1 MTILLDWLTEQGN
14 WTKYRGGPGNNGKT
28 KGHYAQQIIKRFE
41 EAGVQSTRHIN
52 QVTKKICELEQSY
65 RKAVDFLANTGSG
78 LESPGDIDEEKFKR
92 CKYYDILA
100 PILGERGASRPLATN
115 HDPDTD
121 DEEVILLDDSAEGT
135 PVTKDDLTSKM
146 KSSPSIAA
154 LSEGTKEVSKNFG
167 SPFRRKDSFMLRF
180 LYGPR

>member
-1 MTILLDWLTEQGN
+1 MKSKEVSNQKQKTGGDDANAAKQSRSASWDKDHADPSKTSMAILLDWLTEQGN

-115 HDPDTD
+115 HTTCH
-121 DEEVILLDDSAEGT
+121 LDGYNAFCIDC
-135 PVTKDDLTSKM
+135 
-146 KSSPSIAA
+146 
-154 LSEGTKEVSKNFG
+154 
-167 SPFRRKDSFMLRF
+167 
-180 LYGPR
+180 